1 MCSRA
6 QPLQRP
12 SRSPTVEVIS
22 RQIRLMGVV
31 KAAVDPSG
39 AGVVV
44 AVELAGVTVLAG
56 VLAGV
61 VVVVVVVVVDAPVVV
76 VVAVVVGETV
86 VVFVVAAVVLAT
98 PEKVVSVTSVECSD
112 VSVSVDS
119 V

>member
-1 MCSRA
+1 
-6 QPLQRP
+6 
-12 SRSPTVEVIS
+12 
-22 RQIRLMGVV
+22 MGVV

-56 VLAGV
+56 V
-61 VVVVVVVVVDAPVVV
+61 VVVVVVVVVDATVVV
-76 VVAVVVGETV
+76 VVVVGETV
-86 VVFVVAAVVLAT
+86 VVFVEAAVVLAT
-98 PEKVVSVTSVECSD
+98 PEKVVSVTSVECSE

>member
-1 MCSRA
+1 
-6 QPLQRP
+6 
-12 SRSPTVEVIS
+12 
-22 RQIRLMGVV
+22 MGVV

-56 VLAGV
+56 V
-61 VVVVVVVVVDAPVVV
+61 VVVVVVVVVDASVVV
-76 VVAVVVGETV
+76 DVVVVGETV
-86 VVFVVAAVVLAT
+86 VVFVEAAVVLAT

>member
-1 MCSRA
+1 
-6 QPLQRP
+6 
-12 SRSPTVEVIS
+12 
-22 RQIRLMGVV
+22 MGVV

-56 VLAGV
+56 V
-61 VVVVVVVVVDAPVVV
+61 VVVVVVVVVDASVVV
-76 VVAVVVGETV
+76 DVVVVGETV

-112 VSVSVDS
+112 VSVVSDAVDS

>member
-1 MCSRA
+1 
-6 QPLQRP
+6 
-12 SRSPTVEVIS
+12 
-22 RQIRLMGVV
+22 MGVV

-56 VLAGV
+56 A
-61 VVVVVVVVVDAPVVV
+61 VVVVVVVVVDATVVV
-76 VVAVVVGETV
+76 VVVVVVVVEGTV
-86 VVFVVAAVVLAT
+86 VVFVEAAVVLAT
-98 PEKVVSVTSVECSD
+98 PEKVVSVTSVECSE